1 MKIIIKDLDK
11 QAHDEIVKC
20 IGIYGEVQHYSPQ
33 SEIYDVRLDESVI
46 VKTHFD
52 SVTLDLGGKLATI
65 EQDEFGI
72 IEIY

>member
-1 MKIIIKDLDK
+1 MNIHIKDLDM
-11 QAHDEIVKC
+11 QTHREVFNA
-20 IGIYGEVQHYSPQ
+20 IGNYCEVLHNDTTWDT
-33 SEIYDVRLDESVI
+33 IDVRLDESVI

-65 EQDEFGI
+65 EKDEFEI